1 MNNTNSIQYQN
12 LSHRVQ
18 VLERAV
24 KEILDMNTILHL
36 EVNMLKKKVNDQ
48 NGSGSTSAS
57 ENGEAKHP
65 QQHTEVDNA
74 QVQQLMA
81 MRKAQMQQ
89 QMGGQGRSI
98 NISRN

>member
-48 NGSGSTSAS
+48 NGSNAS